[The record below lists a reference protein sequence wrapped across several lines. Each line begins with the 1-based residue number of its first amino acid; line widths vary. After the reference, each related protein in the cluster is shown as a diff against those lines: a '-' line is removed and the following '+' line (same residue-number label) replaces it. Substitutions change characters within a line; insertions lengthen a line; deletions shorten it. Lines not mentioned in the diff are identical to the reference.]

1 MDCAAH
7 QTPLYGITKARIL
20 EWVLPFPSLGDID
33 EPGIEPMSPV
43 WQVDSL
49 PLSNLGSP

>member
-49 PLSNLGSP
+49 LAEPQEID